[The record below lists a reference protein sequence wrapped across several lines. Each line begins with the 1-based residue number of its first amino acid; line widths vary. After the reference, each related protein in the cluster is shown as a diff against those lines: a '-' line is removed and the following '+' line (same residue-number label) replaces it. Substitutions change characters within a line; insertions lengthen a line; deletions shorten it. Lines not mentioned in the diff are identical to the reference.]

1 MSQDQRSTAPSAG
14 VDDSNPSSMNDMFA
28 LLLGEINKK
37 YLRPANVEFL
47 KTPRVN
53 PLIWG
58 QKSAGTR
65 AGDAKSQKIQHVLIG
80 AVSAIVRSSVRL
92 LLWTQIH
99 AASTRRAISTRHAW
113 ICIPNLASLSTF
125 PRGVHAARQKH
136 VPCVER
142 ISFLRVP
149 HPPEC
154 MYPTQR
160 SRKGPTRF
168 NEARACSVPCVTLGP
183 RVYCPAPT
191 RTRE

>member
-1 MSQDQRSTAPSAG
+1 MQKALSHGAIFLATCNAI
-14 VDDSNPSSMNDMFA
+14 
-28 LLLGEINKK
+28 LLLRDANK
-37 YLRPANVEFL
+37 FL
-47 KTPRVN
+47 F
-53 PLIWG
+53 
-58 QKSAGTR
+58 KSA
-65 AGDAKSQKIQHVLIG
+65 VL
-80 AVSAIVRSSVRL
+80 VRLDSSVRL

-154 MYPTQR
+154 VYPTQR